1 MEGTVATP
9 EQADFA
15 LVRLDVP
22 KHSDRRDPMTVMFES
37 DSLEYTDRQ
46 KKHWNRLMEA
56 VPTIIVINL
65 NRLAVISGL
74 KERAVGILG
83 KFNTKPKILL
93 DAVFG
98 EYFSTGILPYSLPRS
113 MEFLKN
119 YPRDVPLRPGECTY
133 YRGFGLTYEGKQ

>member
-1 MEGTVATP
+1 
-9 EQADFA
+9 
-15 LVRLDVP
+15 
-22 KHSDRRDPMTVMFES
+22 MTVMFES

-119 YPRDVPLRPGECTY
+119 YPRDVPLRPEECTY